1 MRSVAWLLAAP
12 ILEVGLSSNAHE
24 RDSSR
29 APLYL
34 GYCRSIAAKTTAED
48 YETEATT
55 LPFAWKSHAMTD
67 HQRQFILE
75 WQVTDTR
82 KKKDFGLPWHWKN
95 SQMISFAVDSL
106 VSLWT
111 KVNCLQSEE
120 QIQSWLDSFNDLEW
134 VWSTNFHREWCE
146 EICINIL

>member
-82 KKKDFGLPWHWKN
+82 KKKRLW
-95 SQMISFAVDSL
+95 FALALEEFTDDIFCRGFPGVI
-106 VSLWT
+106 
-111 KVNCLQSEE
+111 VN
-120 QIQSWLDSFNDLEW
+120 
-134 VWSTNFHREWCE
+134 
-146 EICINIL
+146 